1 MPSSSSSSLTLTEPA
16 IKASNET
23 TPLLA
28 TIAAGPTAEP
38 TEASPQADQVDDYD
52 EDAPLPKLQI
62 GLLCLCRL
70 VEPVAF
76 FAIFP
81 YINQM
86 IENSGVA
93 TEDVGFYSGLI
104 ESLFSATQMCVM
116 IFWGKVRDSPQGSII
131 TLLILVGCRPF
142 GTETGSCFLV
152 IWDYG
157 SYGAVWDE

>member
-1 MPSSSSSSLTLTEPA
+1 MPSSGSSSSSATVVEPA
-16 IKASNET
+16 FKVSNET

-38 TEASPQADQVDDYD
+38 IEASPQADGVDDYD

-62 GLLCLCRL
+62 WLLCFCRL

-76 FAIFP
+76 FSIFP

-86 IENSGVA
+86 IRDSGIA

-116 IFWGKVRDSPQGSII
+116 IFWGKVC
-131 TLLILVGCRPF
+131 GCNCKINVR
-142 GTETGSCFLV
+142 TS
-152 IWDYG
+152 
-157 SYGAVWDE
+157 

>member
-1 MPSSSSSSLTLTEPA
+1 MPSSSSSSSTVVEPT
-16 IKASNET
+16 IKTSTET

-38 TEASPQADQVDDYD
+38 IEASPQANGIHDYD

-62 GLLCLCRL
+62 WLLCICRL
-70 VEPVAF
+70 VEPIAF
-76 FAIFP
+76 FSIFP

-86 IENSGVA
+86 IRDTGIA

-116 IFWGKVRDSPQGSII
+116 IFWGKVC
-131 TLLILVGCRPF
+131 GCDCLF
-142 GTETGSCFLV
+142 VTHS
-152 IWDYG
+152 
-157 SYGAVWDE
+157 S